1 MFHASLISNDQQYH
15 GEALRQRHV
24 ARLSLAFFVLAS
36 GLLLSVVQPAIAG
49 ERVLA
54 VVDVKLTEF
63 TIEMPR
69 TITPGQVTFSVTNA
83 GTMEHNFEVEGEGLE
98 KSFET
103 KLKPGETRNLQIDLP
118 AGTYAV
124 YCPVD
129 DHQERGMRLEIKVA
143 QQQSGGSRDRGGL
156 AQLRAVLKPAE

>member
-1 MFHASLISNDQQYH
+1 MSHGSLISGNRRSD
-15 GEALRQRHV
+15 GNVLWQRHV
-24 ARLSLAFFVLAS
+24 AHLSLVLFALVS
-36 GLLLSVVQPAIAG
+36 GLLLSVVQPAVTG

-83 GTMEHNFEVEGEGLE
+83 GTMEHNFEIEGEGLE

-118 AGTYAV
+118 AGTYEV

-143 QQQSGGSRDRGGL
+143 QQQSDGPRSRGRS
-156 AQLRAVLKPAE
+156 AQHRATLEHAE